1 MAPPLS
7 RCRGNQGA
15 CSAGGLSPIPL
26 TPIRAGLSR
35 GGGRW
40 LCKLDAPRP
49 VLWCPLRV
57 RVVSAAPCRACG
69 CSGLRRAG
77 GVTPRG
83 VWYAPRLPGGSAIAG
98 GVAGAPVVLPLGQ
111 CDPSRSL
118 SRTNVVNRLTVTA
131 HQTAAFDRCV
141 SSHHSILRLSLV
153 SEVLCRYCSRPS
165 HTRPAAQIS

>member
-1 MAPPLS
+1 MWHSPARGAWGEVGMGPGTVYTWITRMVARLAPPLS

-26 TPIRAGLSR
+26 NPYTPGLSR

-57 RVVSAAPCRACG
+57 RVLSAAPCRACG
-69 CSGLRRAG
+69 CSGLPG
-77 GVTPRG
+77 GVSGLR
-83 VWYAPRLPGGSAIAG
+83 PGGARARRSPVG
-98 GVAGAPVVLPLGQ
+98 RRGLVVLPLGQ

-131 HQTAAFDRCV
+131 HQTAA
-141 SSHHSILRLSLV
+141 LV
-153 SEVLCRYCSRPS
+153 LT
-165 HTRPAAQIS
+165 TRSFASV